1 MQRAQ
6 NNSFVFLR
14 EFLCILCVE
23 KRKIA
28 RTGFMLDDKQKIREL
43 IDTWMRASAAGDV
56 SQLLGLMDEDV
67 VFLLKVRADS

>member
-1 MQRAQ
+1 
-6 NNSFVFLR
+6 
-14 EFLCILCVE
+14 
-23 KRKIA
+23 
-28 RTGFMLDDKQKIREL
+28 MLDDKQKIREL